1 MSYCSFCR
9 KQDDQSI
16 HRWYHDEVYGQ
27 MSKNDD
33 ELFGRLIMEI
43 NQAGLSWGIVLNKYP
58 DLKKAYANFS
68 IAKIAAFKDKDILA
82 LKNNPRVIRHELKIR
97 SIIYNAQQILSIQ
110 KEFGTFENWIS
121 QNQQNSIENWTSIF
135 KKKFKFVGKEIVSEF
150 LMSNGMIPGAHNE
163 DCPVYLKL
171 KKE

>member
-43 NQAGLSWGIVLNKYP
+43 NQAGLSWESVLNKYP

-68 IAKIAAFKDKDILA
+68 IAKIARFKDEDIEV
-82 LKNNPRVIRHELKIR
+82 LKSNSKIIRHELKIR
-97 SIIYNAQQILSIQ
+97 SIVYNAQQILSIQ
-110 KEFGTFENWIS
+110 KEFGTFEKWIS
-121 QNQQNSIENWTSIF
+121 KNRQNSIENWTRIF
-135 KKKFKFVGKEIVSEF
+135 IKNFKFVG
-150 LMSNGMIPGAHNE
+150 
-163 DCPVYLKL
+163 
-171 KKE
+171 